1 MKSYRY
7 INTGAVV
14 TLLDLLDS
22 ADVDDAQ
29 DVAVFDEAG
38 DFVCR
43 CDGSWTAP
51 YRPDGQVPADRR
63 ARARDKIGGTDMA
76 RTRIAQ
82 PADIATA
89 VRMYYEKIV
98 LTNSDIKALF
108 GTDSSTRVQRLKE
121 AAKQQMAA
129 KGVMPFDAH
138 TVYTED
144 AYAAWGLSIT
154 DLERRLDKLNR
165 LREKLGDA
173 PADQPPER
181 IASPEPSDA
190 ALQPAS

>member
-1 MKSYRY
+1 
-7 INTGAVV
+7 
-14 TLLDLLDS
+14 
-22 ADVDDAQ
+22 
-29 DVAVFDEAG
+29 
-38 DFVCR
+38 
-43 CDGSWTAP
+43 
-51 YRPDGQVPADRR
+51 
-63 ARARDKIGGTDMA
+63 MA

-165 LREKLGDA
+165 LRQKLGDA
-173 PADQPPER
+173 PADPQPPSPER
-181 IASPEPSDA
+181 IEPTEHTEPTDA

>member
-1 MKSYRY
+1 
-7 INTGAVV
+7 
-14 TLLDLLDS
+14 
-22 ADVDDAQ
+22 
-29 DVAVFDEAG
+29 
-38 DFVCR
+38 
-43 CDGSWTAP
+43 
-51 YRPDGQVPADRR
+51 
-63 ARARDKIGGTDMA
+63 MA

-98 LTNSDIKALF
+98 LTNSDIKVLF
-108 GTDSSTRVQRLKE
+108 GTDSDTRVQRLKE
-121 AAKQQMAA
+121 AAKQEMAA

-165 LREKLGDA
+165 LREKLGET
-173 PADQPPER
+173 PADQPPPPPER
-181 IASPEPSDA
+181 IASPEPTDA